1 MNKLKC
7 LRCGNEWQPK
17 VAKPKV
23 CPRCHS
29 PYWNRPYR
37 TYTDIHGDDKP
48 DLIIDKWTN
57 NSLHPDEKP
66 QEIIE
71 QYIKEQNPMS
81 IEELET
87 PKEQPDVN
95 TVILKALEN
104 IMDRLDK
111 IESRPTVQQIYN
123 DLTPEPTK
131 AEASESFACAK
142 QHQFICTMENKPL
155 CGSCKSMDFWN
166 NAQNLRIALE
176 MEDIEKPGE
185 VVPED
190 TFETKALNCK
200 DRETNAGLPFC
211 VHRYKGIAHHNYCL
225 LCWEL
230 ESIWGNQAAGYN
242 ERRKEK

>member
-29 PYWNRPYR
+29 PYWNQPYR
-37 TYTDIHGDDKP
+37 KMQSY
-48 DLIIDKWTN
+48 
-57 NSLHPDEKP
+57 LHPDEKP
-66 QEIIE
+66 EDILT
-71 QYIKEQNPMS
+71 QYINENP
-81 IEELET
+81 IVATPEPVDET
-87 PKEQPDVN
+87 
-95 TVILKALEN
+95 TGVILKTLTA

-131 AEASESFACAK
+131 AEASESFTCAK
-142 QHQFICTMENKPL
+142 THQFICNMENKPL

-166 NAQNLRIALE
+166 NAHNLRIALE

-190 TFETKALNCK
+190 SFEVKAMNCK

-230 ESIWGNQAAGYN
+230 EAVWGNQAAGYM